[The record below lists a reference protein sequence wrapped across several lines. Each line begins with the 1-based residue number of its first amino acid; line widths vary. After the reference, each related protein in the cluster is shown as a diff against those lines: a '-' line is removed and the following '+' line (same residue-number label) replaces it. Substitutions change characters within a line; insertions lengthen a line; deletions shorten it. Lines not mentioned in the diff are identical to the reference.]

1 MKRLIGLAVGIA
13 AAALACGQPMTMT
26 KTVKIGV
33 VIDRTGTNAE
43 PSWGDAIKL
52 AEKHANAAL
61 TKAGKNWRLSFEL
74 NDSQNSPTIAVERAT
89 ALVKTDGAKGLILD
103 TSQNDLAINKLHYDA
118 DMSNDLNV
126 PLMCGGCTSSA
137 INNPNATAANME
149 DQLTNR
155 NGLGWNFR
163 GLMSTTL
170 LSLVLVKDMLKTNN
184 GDANNDGKFKIA
196 LYGGNESF
204 GRTTNADI
212 KRYANMLH
220 ATPAPLFKEVLHD
233 PAAAADTYNWAGD
246 ISKLLEQTTSLPD
259 GGTTPDMAVPDY
271 VTVANFAQYQSAT
284 IRAYKTGNNAPKML
298 HLQSLRINSVLS
310 GLGNLAEG
318 SEGVS
323 HVLIDNAASGDVF
336 KAEFEK
342 DFGRGIAYRDSIYY
356 DIATIYALGAM
367 YAVQGQTDADKITGE
382 QVRDGIRKISDMAG
396 ETIRTG
402 PDELGKALTAIAGGK
417 TLNYF
422 GASGNMD
429 FDANQTVRSRLAK
442 FAVQGGKF
450 VDVQKFDCI
459 KDDNCDVIP

>member
-1 MKRLIGLAVGIA
+1 MTRTLAVA
-13 AAALACGQPMTMT
+13 VALVAAALACSQPMPMT

-61 TKAGKNWRLSFEL
+61 TKAGKNWRMSFEL
-74 NDSQNSPTIAVERAT
+74 SDSQNSPTVAVERAT
-89 ALVKTDGAKGLILD
+89 SLVKTDGVKGLILD

-118 DMSNDLNV
+118 DQTNDPNV

-170 LSLVLVKDMLKTNN
+170 VSLVLVKDMLRTNN
-184 GDANNDGKFKIA
+184 GDANMDGKFKIA
-196 LYGGNESF
+196 LYGGDESF

-212 KRYANMLH
+212 KRFANTLRPM
-220 ATPAPLFKEVLHD
+220 PAPLFKEVLHS
-233 PAAAADTYNWAGD
+233 PSAAADTYNWAGD
-246 ISKLLEQTTSLPD
+246 IAKLLEQTSSLPD

-284 IRAYKTGNNAPKML
+284 IRAYKTGNNTPKML

-323 HVLIDNAASGDVF
+323 HVLIDNAESGDLF
-336 KAEFEK
+336 RTEFEK
-342 DFGRGIAYRDSIYY
+342 EFGRGIAYRDSIYY
-356 DIATIYALGAM
+356 DIATSYVLGAM
-367 YAVQGQTDADKITGE
+367 YAVQGQMDADQITGAN
-382 QVRDGIRKISDMAG
+382 VRDGIRKISDMAG

-402 PDELGKALTAIAGGK
+402 PDEFGKALTAIAANK

-422 GASGNMD
+422 GASGNLD